1 MCIRDSLNTLGR
13 AGIWNNGTGA
23 RSRVHYGRNY
33 VNAFWDGT
41 PLEAGVAREPG
52 VVGAEVPQLGPNL
65 ARPVDEEL
73 ARPRVAAV
81 EPQQVPLLP
90 GDPGFERLLARI
102 LDGTPEVASW
112 WAQSSLESPPPRR
125 SGVKQVRLGGQV
137 ISLRQLVLTS
147 PDDPDVTV
155 ISHFAD
161 LGPGDELGDDLDLE
175 DELDAQDGWRTG
187 R

>member
-1 MCIRDSLNTLGR
+1 MYKRQHH
-13 AGIWNNGTGA
+13 A
-23 RSRVHYGRNY
+23 RFS
-33 VNAFWDGT
+33 
-41 PLEAGVAREPG
+41 
-52 VVGAEVPQLGPNL
+52 
-65 ARPVDEEL
+65 
-73 ARPRVAAV
+73 
-81 EPQQVPLLP
+81 